1 MINHLHLLLINE
13 TNAFML
19 RRESTRIGMKVE
31 EDMAEYHDFKNSLVE
46 MKRKQTMNL
55 VA

>member
-1 MINHLHLLLINE
+1 M
-13 TNAFML
+13 M